1 MKFRP
6 LPGTRLIIA
15 LIAAALC
22 WAAWLTHQRTVLRTD
37 DGHMIHLDQSAWPDM
52 RIDINTASAVELTL
66 LPGIGPRLADRIVE
80 DRERN
85 GPFRSL
91 DDLQRVRGVGPM
103 IVQHIS
109 EYAIAGDGEDVMTT
123 SPLQPSP

>member
-1 MKFRP
+1 MEFRP
-6 LPGTRLIIA
+6 LPGTRLIIV

-22 WAAWLTHQRTVLRTD
+22 WAAWLTQQRTVLRTD

-91 DDLQRVRGVGPM
+91 DDLQRVRGIGPM

-109 EYAIAGDGEDVMTT
+109 EYAIAGDGDVAAATITVM
-123 SPLQPSP
+123 

>member
-1 MKFRP
+1 MEFRP
-6 LPGTRLIIA
+6 LPGTRLIIV

-22 WAAWLTHQRTVLRTD
+22 WAAWLTQQRTVLRTD

-91 DDLQRVRGVGPM
+91 DDLQRVRGIGPM

-109 EYAIAGDGEDVMTT
+109 EYAIAGDGEDVMATL
-123 SPLQPSP
+123 PPRPSP